1 MRTISLDKCELC
13 SYNGTKM
20 WKTEVPIVG
29 EYTTVSITDEQYE
42 AIIKTM
48 REGFHP
54 DEQHFV
60 EPNERIAT
68 ILTLE
73 ANLGLRV
80 GDILRLRLDDII
92 SDGNRRRLNITE
104 EKTGKQ
110 RTFTVPHEVYA
121 FICDYATKYGKPRTA
136 RLFDLSERAVQKQL
150 KKVTDYL
157 GIQNV
162 STHSFRKYFATR
174 IYVNNHYNIVM
185 VQKILQHSTAA
196 VTQKYIGIQQR
207 DIEDALTKNVRI
219 V

>member
-1 MRTISLDKCELC
+1 M
-13 SYNGTKM
+13 
-20 WKTEVPIVG
+20 G
-29 EYTTVSITDEQYE
+29 EYTTVSLTDEQY
-42 AIIKTM
+42 ADIIKTM

-54 DEQHFV
+54 DAQHFV

-80 GDILRLRLDDII
+80 GDILRLRLNDII
-92 SDGNRRRLNITE
+92 PDGNRRRLDIIE

-110 RTFTVPHEVYA
+110 RTFTVPHEVYS
-121 FICDYATKYGKPRTA
+121 FICDYATKNGIPRTA
-136 RLFDLSERAVQKQL
+136 RLFDLTERAVQKHL
-150 KKVTDYL
+150 KKVTDFL
-157 GIQNV
+157 NIQNV

-174 IYVNNHYNIVM
+174 IYVDNHFNIVL

-207 DIEDALTKNVRI
+207 DIEEALTKNVRI

>member
-1 MRTISLDKCELC
+1 MLLLARKA
-13 SYNGTKM
+13 
-20 WKTEVPIVG
+20 EVPTMPN
-29 EYTTVSITDEQYE
+29 YKTVALTDEQY
-42 AIIKTM
+42 ATIIRTM
-48 REGFHP
+48 REGFEIG
-54 DEQHFV
+54 DMNV
-60 EPNERIAT
+60 EPNERVAT

-80 GDILRLRLDDII
+80 GDILRLRLNDII
-92 SDGNRRRLNITE
+92 RDGNRLRLDITE

-110 RTFTVPHEVYA
+110 RTFTVPHEVYSY
-121 FICDYATKYGKPRTA
+121 ICDYATKNNIQRTA
-136 RLFDLSERAVQKQL
+136 NLFPITERAVQKHL

-157 GIQNV
+157 KLSKV

-174 IYVNNHYNIVM
+174 IYENNNYNVVM

-207 DIEDALTKNVRI
+207 DIEEALTKNVRI

>member
-1 MRTISLDKCELC
+1 MGS
-13 SYNGTKM
+13 
-20 WKTEVPIVG
+20 
-29 EYTTVSITDEQYE
+29 YTTVSLTDEQY
-42 AIIKTM
+42 ANIIRTM

-54 DEQHFV
+54 NEQHFV
-60 EPNERIAT
+60 EPNERVAT

-80 GDILRLRLDDII
+80 GDILRLRLEDII
-92 SDGNRRRLNITE
+92 LDGNRRRLDIIE

-110 RTFTVPHEVYA
+110 RTFTIPHEVYSY
-121 FICDYATKYGKPRTA
+121 ISDYASKNGIPRTA
-136 RLFDLSERAVQKQL
+136 RLFDLTERAVQKQL
-150 KKVTDYL
+150 KKVTDFL
-157 GIQNV
+157 GIPNV

-174 IYVNNHYNIVM
+174 IYLNNQYNIVM

-207 DIEDALTKNVRI
+207 DIEEALTRNVRI

>member
-1 MRTISLDKCELC
+1 MANFK
-13 SYNGTKM
+13 
-20 WKTEVPIVG
+20 
-29 EYTTVSITDEQYE
+29 TVSLTDEQY
-42 AIIKTM
+42 ATIITTM
-48 REGFHP
+48 REGFRL
-54 DEQHFV
+54 DKTNV

-80 GDILRLRLDDII
+80 GDILKLRLSDII
-92 SDGNRRRLNITE
+92 RDGNRYRLDIIE

-110 RTFTVPHEVYA
+110 RTFTVPYEVYSYM
-121 FICDYATKYGKPRTA
+121 CDYALRHGIQPTA
-136 RLFDLSERAVQKQL
+136 HLFDITERAVQKQL
-150 KKVTDYL
+150 KLVTIYL
-157 GIQNV
+157 GYENV

-174 IYVNNHYNIVM
+174 IYENNNYNVVM

-207 DIEDALTKNVRI
+207 DIENALTKNVRI